1 MYSMISSLQCAS
13 IHVEIS
19 ALHDK
24 SIAESIMG
32 ERKRDKSIYNI
43 YTLMEYLWN
52 GILLIRLLY

>member
-19 ALHDK
+19 ALRDK
-24 SIAESIMG
+24 SIAESIIG
-32 ERKRDKSIYNI
+32 ERERDKSIYNI

-52 GILLIRLLY
+52 GIFLIRLLY